1 MVKIRPTVHFSVV
14 VFDELFDEGTVLVQD
29 LVPHIGDVV
38 EYSFVLNHKVLL
50 EGRPTVH
57 GGNGVDSVDY
67 LDGDR
72 LDLAVVVLGLSP
84 SDKLRMGRRILGTNP
99 AKQSAIL

>member
-1 MVKIRPTVHFSVV
+1 MDFSVV

-29 LVPHIGDVV
+29 FVPHVGDVV
-38 EYSFVLNHKVLL
+38 QDGLVFDHEVLL
-50 EGRPTVH
+50 ERRPAVH
-57 GGNGVDSVDY
+57 RRDWVDRVDD

-84 SDKLRMGRRILGTNP
+84 PNELRVGRGVFRAHP
-99 AKQSAIL
+99 AEDHS